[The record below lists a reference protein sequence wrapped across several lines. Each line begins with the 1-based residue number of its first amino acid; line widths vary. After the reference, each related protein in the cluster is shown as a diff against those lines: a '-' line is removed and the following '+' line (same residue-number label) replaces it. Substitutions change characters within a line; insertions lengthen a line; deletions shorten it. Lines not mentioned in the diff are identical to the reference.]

1 MKNLELYNKSRVY
14 AICRVLER
22 HSNSIFSFF
31 SNIFVSV
38 QIRMPPVFGK
48 RLFLENRQKYTFI
61 QKNIEI

>member
-1 MKNLELYNKSRVY
+1 MPFVGCLKDT
-14 AICRVLER
+14 ATAFF
-22 HSNSIFSFF
+22 HFF